1 MIAGQEVHRRS
12 NRDRLSPRRACGR
25 NELLRRVVYGE
36 RVVVNESQSSR
47 AFNVLATEAI
57 EIIEGVRAS

>member
-1 MIAGQEVHRRS
+1 
-12 NRDRLSPRRACGR
+12 
-25 NELLRRVVYGE
+25 LRRVVYGE